1 MPSSVYY
8 GVADGWRI
16 AMTSLPMLEES
27 KCWKVSG
34 VRTAAEFFRALPLLV
49 PDATHMFLEGS
60 PEPDIEVLLVDA
72 ADERDYTAPAGTY
85 WSWPRKNRRFSVR
98 VSAELFV
105 RLSKVAAHH
114 AEPEICDHIHF
125 YRDRNAL
132 VQWFDAFSDPLLV
145 SKLVPRERVEQFAS
159 AVGGA
164 VSDGAA

>member
-1 MPSSVYY
+1 
-8 GVADGWRI
+8 
-16 AMTSLPMLEES
+16 MLEES

-114 AEPEICDHIHF
+114 AEAEICDHIHF